1 MASGIVFSQVIEVY
15 VNQMML
21 FPTAVLQLAI
31 VREILSVDVS
41 VSNAACCW
49 HVVASYVA
57 IHHSQV
63 YVCCF
68 LLNCYDV

>member
-1 MASGIVFSQVIEVY
+1 MASGIVFSQVIEVH

-21 FPTAVLQLAI
+21 LPTAVLKLAV
-31 VREILSVDVS
+31 VREIPLVDVA

-68 LLNCYDV
+68 LLNCYNV